1 VLPAENV
8 VMKEVWKGCQEIF
21 ASRSVRHWQLRVF
34 LKPGPWFIAFFG
46 RGPLK
51 KFLIQELGDAYT
63 AK

>member
-1 VLPAENV
+1 MDLILKRFRTV
-8 VMKEVWKGCQEIF
+8 
-21 ASRSVRHWQLRVF
+21 ASVFIRSVRHWQLRVF

-51 KFLIQELGDAYT
+51 KVLIQELGDAYT